1 MEKIWSINE
10 QQMIE
15 IDELYDEIWKLDE
28 LIEDLENLIN
38 KNKDNYSLESFKEK
52 MTGLSD
58 ELECKQD
65 SFIQN
70 ESETNE
76 TFSDLCSKS
85 EEVIYQ
91 LNIKGAKLVKLGEP
105 KTKIDVVKES
115 KHYYKTNFFR
125 LFKAFKKQ
133 QKLYFTAVCFF
144 CLFFLIFKV

>member
-38 KNKDNYSLESFKEK
+38 KNKDNYSLESFKET
-52 MTGLSD
+52 MTGLRD

-65 SFIQN
+65 SIIQN

-76 TFSDLCSKS
+76 IFSDLCSKS

-115 KHYYKTNFFR
+115 KYYYKTNFFR

-144 CLFFLIFKV
+144 VFFNL

>member
-52 MTGLSD
+52 MTGLRD

-65 SFIQN
+65 SIIQN

-76 TFSDLCSKS
+76 IFSDLCSKS

-115 KHYYKTNFFR
+115 KHYYKTNLFR
-125 LFKAFKKQ
+125 LFKSFKKQ

-144 CLFFLIFKV
+144 FFFFF

>member
-52 MTGLSD
+52 MTGLID

-65 SFIQN
+65 SIIQN
-70 ESETNE
+70 EYETNE
-76 TFSDLCSKS
+76 IFSDLCSKS

-144 CLFFLIFKV
+144 FFFFLIFKV

>member
-28 LIEDLENLIN
+28 LIEDLGNLIN

-52 MTGLSD
+52 MTGLRD

-65 SFIQN
+65 SIIQN

-76 TFSDLCSKS
+76 IFSDLCSKS

-115 KHYYKTNFFR
+115 KYYYKTNFFR

-133 QKLYFTAVCFF
+133 QKLYSCMFFCFF
-144 CLFFLIFKV
+144 

>member
-38 KNKDNYSLESFKEK
+38 KNKENYSLESFKEK
-52 MTGLSD
+52 MTGLRD

-65 SFIQN
+65 SIIQN
-70 ESETNE
+70 EYETNE
-76 TFSDLCSKS
+76 IFSDLCSKS

-144 CLFFLIFKV
+144 FFFF

>member
-15 IDELYDEIWKLDE
+15 IDELYNEIWKLDE

-52 MTGLSD
+52 MTGLRD

-65 SFIQN
+65 SIIQN
-70 ESETNE
+70 EYETNE
-76 TFSDLCSKS
+76 IFSDLCSKS

-133 QKLYFTAVCFF
+133 QKLYFTAVCF
-144 CLFFLIFKV
+144 CFFFFF

>member
-52 MTGLSD
+52 MTGLRD

-65 SFIQN
+65 SIIQN
-70 ESETNE
+70 EYETNE
-76 TFSDLCSKS
+76 IFSDLCSKS

-144 CLFFLIFKV
+144 FFFNL

>member
-28 LIEDLENLIN
+28 LIEDLGNLIN

-52 MTGLSD
+52 MTGLRD

-65 SFIQN
+65 SIIQN

-76 TFSDLCSKS
+76 IFSDLCSKS

-133 QKLYFTAVCFF
+133 QKLYFTAVFF
-144 CLFFLIFKV
+144 FFFNL

>member
-28 LIEDLENLIN
+28 LIEDLGNLIN

-52 MTGLSD
+52 MTGLRD

-65 SFIQN
+65 SIIQN

-76 TFSDLCSKS
+76 IFSDLCSKS

-144 CLFFLIFKV
+144 FLFFFNI

>member
-38 KNKDNYSLESFKEK
+38 KNKENYSLESFKEK
-52 MTGLSD
+52 MTGLRD

-65 SFIQN
+65 SIIQN
-70 ESETNE
+70 EYETNE
-76 TFSDLCSKS
+76 IFSDLCSKS

-144 CLFFLIFKV
+144 FCFFLIFKV

>member
-52 MTGLSD
+52 MTGLID

-65 SFIQN
+65 SIIQN
-70 ESETNE
+70 EYETNE
-76 TFSDLCSKS
+76 IFSDLCSKS

-144 CLFFLIFKV
+144 FFFFLMFKV